1 MIYPFKKDPFPGK
14 YAYYFTNRFN
24 DQYEVSF
31 SRDEVNYFKVSVT
44 FCVTN
49 DEYENDQYVVTN
61 HGDVNYF
68 KVSVTFCVTND
79 EYENDQYV
87 VTNHGDVYRVLNTIC
102 LIILDFYNRY
112 PTIEEFVFSGEMR
125 PFEREKKVEV
135 SGRTRVFLRFVKRYF
150 RPPLWK
156 VVQNGNFVSI
166 YRMQKNN
173 D

>member
-1 MIYPFKKDPFPGK
+1 MEGNDMIYPFKKDPFPGK

-31 SRDEVNYFKVSVT
+31 SRDE
-44 FCVTN
+44 
-49 DEYENDQYVVTN
+49 
-61 HGDVNYF
+61 VNYF

-125 PFEREKKVEV
+125 PFERENKVEV

-150 RPPLWK
+150 RPPFWK

>member
-31 SRDEVNYFKVSVT
+31 SRDEI
-44 FCVTN
+44 
-49 DEYENDQYVVTN
+49 
-61 HGDVNYF
+61 NYF

-102 LIILDFYNRY
+102 LIILNFYNRY